1 LSRESQTIH
10 DLVRLLLPYIYYN
23 YTSFI
28 NQPTCI
34 NIYMSDNNSTEEVKT
49 LVDQLKENNS
59 VVTQIQQSD
68 FTLDKEDLEQFILN
82 NTGRLIQDSMNTID
96 NIKQYIISAP
106 EPEDVHS
113 LAELYKASTTAIEA
127 LNKLLLQQQKAEAQ
141 VAIKTMD
148 IESKKELA
156 DTKDNKLT
164 FTRDEIFDKLL
175 ERGDLIEA
183 ELVDVPEDN

>member
-1 LSRESQTIH
+1 
-10 DLVRLLLPYIYYN
+10 
-23 YTSFI
+23 
-28 NQPTCI
+28 
-34 NIYMSDNNSTEEVKT
+34 MSDNNNTEEVKT

-59 VVTQIQQSD
+59 MVTQIQKSD
-68 FTLDKEDLEQFILN
+68 FTLEKEDLEQFILN

-175 ERGDLIEA
+175 SRGDLIEA
-183 ELVDVPEDN
+183 ELVDVPEED

>member
-1 LSRESQTIH
+1 
-10 DLVRLLLPYIYYN
+10 
-23 YTSFI
+23 
-28 NQPTCI
+28 
-34 NIYMSDNNSTEEVKT
+34 MSDNNNTEEVKT

-59 VVTQIQQSD
+59 MVTQIQKSD
-68 FTLDKEDLEQFILN
+68 FTLEKEDLEQFILN

-175 ERGDLIEA
+175 SRGDLIEA
-183 ELVDVPEDN
+183 ELVDVPEDD